1 MVWKIKSM
9 NGWNEVEDAEK
20 NCCWLCIEHWL
31 RFYGIIYR
39 LNIVVWWQLHTIQMQ
54 MISIAELESV
64 NEKILECHVS
74 SIELSAF
81 MFTFYAFLAN
91 KNCQNAFE
99 PNAMNNMH
107 ADDKLSISLLK
118 TDSERFWIEKKNYV
132 TAISGI
138 LACIEIFLCCW
149 WIAFFFL
156 LRYHLFWDV
165 FPTSVSSLQ
174 SFFFYLWY
182 KADALFQSNWNENVL
197 LHNFFSRWFKSNLFH
212 VSFKAIAI
220 PFRFLKADCIEMPRK
235 CILPIWENARFSW
248 IMNT

>member
-138 LACIEIFLCCW
+138 LACIEMFLCCW
-149 WIAFFFL
+149 WIAFFFYFDIISFERFFP
-156 LRYHLFWDV
+156 LRYRHFKV
-165 FPTSVSSLQ
+165 
-174 SFFFYLWY
+174 FFFICDT
-182 KADALFQSNWNENVL
+182 KRMLFFNLIEMKMCFYTI
-197 LHNFFSRWFKSNLFH
+197 FFLDDL
-212 VSFKAIAI
+212 KAIYS
-220 PFRFLKADCIEMPRK
+220 M
-235 CILPIWENARFSW
+235 
-248 IMNT
+248 